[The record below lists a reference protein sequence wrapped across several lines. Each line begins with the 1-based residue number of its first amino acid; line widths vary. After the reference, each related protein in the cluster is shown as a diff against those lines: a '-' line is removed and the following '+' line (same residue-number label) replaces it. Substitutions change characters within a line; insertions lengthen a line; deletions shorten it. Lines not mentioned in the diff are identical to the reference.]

1 MEVTRSTGAASH
13 PLAAPTARSRIRARR
28 SLDEVLVD
36 FHHSAGRRLGDQHRL
51 RVGEGFR
58 SGAPAEPS
66 EPVLVSN
73 RSRLGGSA
81 AAPATLPASPETTS
95 ETGAPALTVAV
106 SW

>member
-51 RVGEGFR
+51 RIGERFR
-58 SGAPAEPS
+58 SGAPAES
-66 EPVLVSN
+66 SGSVLMSN

-81 AAPATLPASPETTS
+81 AAPTTLSGSPETTS
-95 ETGAPALTVAV
+95 GTGAPELTLAV